1 LPQQPLKLG
10 GFRII
15 IGAAAETVYN
25 IHVQC
30 RYASAAL
37 PVLDEL
43 IVAAKQ
49 RQQRLPNILH
59 EIDEIEETQDLSER
73 KLIVV
78 EAMVA
83 EAEARTHHWQEEV
96 MNLNELLEED
106 NELMTMSEDE
116 REKVVEERDFAESDF
131 FDWTNLLS
139 SRLQEKNDIQESVEI
154 LKRDLLARLA
164 EKDVLKVRDTPH
176 SMSFPY
182 ILYSIFYALCSLLLA
197 TRTYLTPRY

>member
-1 LPQQPLKLG
+1 LKLG

-96 MNLNELLEED
+96 MKLNELLEED

-116 REKVVEERDFAESDF
+116 REKMVEERDYAESDF
-131 FDWTNLLS
+131 YDWTNLLS
-139 SRLQEKNDIQESVEI
+139 SRLQEKDDIAESVET
-154 LKRDLLARLA
+154 LKRDRLARLA
-164 EKDVLKVRDTPH
+164 EKDLLKVLDT
-176 SMSFPY
+176 
-182 ILYSIFYALCSLLLA
+182 LYSISFPILFPMLHALCYSLLA
-197 TRTYLTPRY
+197 TRTYPAPCY